1 MEHNTLKEK
10 ITFNQV
16 DTAVYAKTYF
26 FIKGYATGLD
36 LSQTLIALA
45 LARRLHEGQY
55 RKDGSPY
62 IIHPLKVC
70 STLISYGIKDDVTL
84 AAALLHDAFEDCLDK
99 LPMGG
104 QELYLEY
111 HLDKEVYD
119 IVMLLTKQSGL
130 SDEELCVHFEAIS
143 KNPKASMIKLSDRL
157 HNSGTLYAL
166 KPEKIKKYVRETEDF
181 LLPIASYCVN
191 YYPENANLFSILK
204 SSIRSMNRAMS
215 IMIDK
220 FTTEQ

>member
-1 MEHNTLKEK
+1 MGTNTLKEK
-10 ITFNQV
+10 ITFNQD
-16 DTAVYAKTYF
+16 DTAIYAKTYF
-26 FIKGYATGLD
+26 FIKGYATGVGLP
-36 LSQTLIALA
+36 QTLIALA

-70 STLISYGIKDDVTL
+70 STLISYGVRDDATL
-84 AAALLHDAFEDCLDK
+84 AAALLHDALEDCMDK
-99 LPMGG
+99 LPQGG
-104 QELYLEY
+104 IELYTEY
-111 HLDKEVYD
+111 NLDKEVYD
-119 IVMLLTKQSGL
+119 IVSLLTKPSGL
-130 SDEELCVHFEAIS
+130 SDDELCVHFEEILH
-143 KNPKASMIKLSDRL
+143 NQKASMIKLSDRL

-166 KPEKIKKYVRETEDF
+166 KPEKIKKYVRETEEF

-191 YYPENANLFSILK
+191 YYPENANMFSILK

-220 FTTEQ
+220 FTEE